1 MARVITPMK
10 YGERKCVFYEAMMN
24 QESEIEDA
32 FRRVFQKYPEFAWS
46 KEQII
51 IAELQYAKGKYAETV
66 RLMLRYILL
75 SQELEYGSVLRCSLL
90 RQMENMVSALYR
102 NNLTSDGRFAKA
114 LLHLF
119 GIDYSGSLTRKGM
132 SLSQI
137 QHMGKKQ
144 MYTLAKCGNRAAYEI
159 VDAGYVIEPSCCI
172 V

>member
-24 QESEIEDA
+24 PKSEIRTA
-32 FRRVFQKYPEFAWS
+32 FLRMCRKHPEFAWS

-66 RLMLRYILL
+66 RLMLRYVLL
-75 SQELEYGSVLRCSLL
+75 SQELEYGSELRCSLL

-119 GIDYSGSLTRKGM
+119 GIDYSGSLTQKGM
-132 SLSQI
+132 NVYQI
-137 QHMGKKQ
+137 QQLGNNQ
-144 MYTLAKCGNRAAYEI
+144 MYTLAEEGMPTAYEI
-159 VDAGYVIEPSCCI
+159 VNAGYAIIPDCSI